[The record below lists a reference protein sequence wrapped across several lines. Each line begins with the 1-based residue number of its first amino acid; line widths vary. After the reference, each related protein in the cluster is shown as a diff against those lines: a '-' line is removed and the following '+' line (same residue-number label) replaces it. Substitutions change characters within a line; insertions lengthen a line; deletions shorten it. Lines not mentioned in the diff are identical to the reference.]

1 MIDRTWSVHRNDGI
15 IFKIKKF
22 AIHDGPGIRTTIF
35 LKGCP
40 LSCWW
45 CHNPEGIRAEPQEM
59 GSVGGAPGR
68 KEVIGARTPVDAVI
82 TEIEKDVIFYDESGG
97 GATFSGGEPLLQAD
111 FLRSLLIACS
121 EREIHTALD
130 TTGFASPAVF
140 STIADLVDLVL
151 FDLKIMDDAR
161 HIRHTGVSNKPILE
175 NLENLSKTGKE
186 TVIRFPVIPGIT
198 DEEENVR
205 RMAEFLRSLGAIDR
219 IDLLPFH
226 KIADAKYR
234 RLDQENRMNGVEP
247 PSEARIAHIQTTL
260 EKKGFRITVGG

>member
-1 MIDRTWSVHRNDGI
+1 MNGNDGI

-45 CHNPEGIRAEPQEM
+45 CHNPEGIGPEPRVMEK
-59 GSVGGAPGR
+59 GEATAGR
-68 KEVIGARTPVDAVI
+68 ERVIGAKMSVDAVV

-97 GATFSGGEPLLQAD
+97 GATFSGGEPLFQAE
-111 FLRSLLIACS
+111 FLRSLLEACA
-121 EREIHTALD
+121 EREIHTTLD

-140 STIADLVDLVL
+140 SMIADLTDLVL

-161 HIRHTGVSNKPILE
+161 HVRYTGVSNKPILE
-175 NLENLSKTGKE
+175 NLENLTRKGKE
-186 TVIRFPVIPGIT
+186 VVIRFPVIPGIT
-198 DEEENVR
+198 DGEDNVR
-205 RMAEFLRSLGAIDR
+205 RMAEFARGLDRVKR

-234 RLDQENRMNGVEP
+234 RLGVENRMKGVTP
-247 PSEARIAHIQTTL
+247 PSAARIADIQTNL
-260 EKKGFRITVGG
+260 ENMGFQINVGG